1 MLQNNVFL
9 SYTRTDDQFV
19 LKLAN
24 DLRQAGAD
32 IWIDQLDIPAGSR
45 WEKEVEKALI
55 NAKCL
60 LVVLSPLSASSDN
73 VSDEIAY
80 AIDNKKKIIP
90 IIIKECTRPF
100 RIRSLQF
107 IDFTKDY
114 SPALNRLLKEL
125 GIEPPK
131 PFPEPIPVPEPL
143 PPEPGP
149 EPEPSHWWKSK
160 RILIWASIALLV
172 CSIVLVWLTGMWRP
186 YNDQFKLANDIAERH
201 HFFSLGNESWSNPN
215 AASEEN
221 QFRDMEEVL
230 FQDWTGLTWQKGGSE
245 DISYH
250 YIPSYIRKLN
260 EAKFAGY
267 SDWRLPT
274 LAEAWS
280 LLYYRKS
287 NAGLY
292 IDPSFDMKQRF
303 IFTGTITPKGYGW
316 FISFEYGYPIFQNA
330 RQSHG
335 FVRAVRGTE
344 FK

>member
-55 NAKCL
+55 NAECL
-60 LVVLSPLSASSDN
+60 LVVLSPVSASSDN

-80 AIDNKKKIIP
+80 AIDNKKRIIP
-90 IIIKECTRPF
+90 IIYKACSVPF

-114 SPALNRLLKEL
+114 TLALNRLMKEL
-125 GIEPPK
+125 GIKPPEPV
-131 PFPEPIPVPEPL
+131 PEPIPVPEP
-143 PPEPGP
+143 PPPKPGP
-149 EPEPSHWWKSK
+149 DPKPSPWWKNK
-160 RILIWASIALLV
+160 KMWVWAFVALFV
-172 CSIVLVWLTGMWRP
+172 CSIVLVWLSGVWRP
-186 YNDQFKLANDIAERH
+186 DREQYKLANDIAERH

-221 QFRDMEEVL
+221 KFHVMQDVL

-245 DISYH
+245 DISFDD
-250 YIPSYIRKLN
+250 IPSYIRKLN
-260 EAKFAGY
+260 EAKIAGY

-280 LLYYRKS
+280 LLYSRKS
-287 NAGLY
+287 SAGLY

-316 FISFEYGYPIFQNA
+316 FIFFEYGFPIFQNA

-335 FVRAVRGTE
+335 FVRAVRGPE